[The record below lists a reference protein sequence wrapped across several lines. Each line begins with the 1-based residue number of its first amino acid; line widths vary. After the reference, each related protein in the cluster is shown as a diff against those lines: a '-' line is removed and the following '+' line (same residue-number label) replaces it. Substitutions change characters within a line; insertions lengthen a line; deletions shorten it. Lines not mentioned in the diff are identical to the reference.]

1 MEIFSVSSM
10 PYVWLAVMVLCII
23 IEACTVALTS
33 VWGAISAFVL
43 VFVSR
48 TGMPIHYQI
57 LLFLVLAIVLMV
69 CTRPFAV
76 KKLHVGKEE
85 TNAGALIGSEVLV
98 VRAVEPFQKGEAK
111 GRGGVVWSATSVN
124 GQSIAHGVVCTV
136 VDIKGN
142 TLVITPKEKGVN

>member
-1 MEIFSVSSM
+1 M
-10 PYVWLAVMVLCII
+10 PYVWLAVMVLCIV

-33 VWGAISAFVL
+33 IWGAISALVL

-48 TGMPIHYQI
+48 TEMPVHYQV

-76 KKLHVGKEE
+76 KQLHIGKEK
-85 TNAGALIGSEVLV
+85 TNAGALVGMEVQV
-98 VRAVEPFQKGEAK
+98 VRAIESFKKGEVK
-111 GRGGVVWSATSVN
+111 SHGGVIWSATSLN
-124 GQSIAHGVVCTV
+124 GQPIAHGAVCTV

-142 TLVITPKEKGVN
+142 TLVITPKEKGAN

>member
-1 MEIFSVSSM
+1 MGSFSVSM
-10 PYVWLAVMVLCII
+10 PYLWLAVMVLCLV

-33 VWGAISAFVL
+33 VWGAISALVL

-48 TGMPIHYQI
+48 TGMPVHYQV

-76 KKLHVGKEE
+76 RKLHVGKEE
-85 TNAGALIGSEVLV
+85 TNADALVGTDVQV
-98 VRAVEPFQKGEAK
+98 VRAVESFRKGEAK
-111 GRGGVVWSATSVN
+111 SRGGVVWSVTSLN
-124 GQSIAHGVVCTV
+124 GQPIAHGAVCTV
-136 VDIKGN
+136 VAIKGN

>member
-111 GRGGVVWSATSVN
+111 GRGGVAVHCPRCSLYRGGHQRKYLGHHAKRERS
-124 GQSIAHGVVCTV
+124 Q
-136 VDIKGN
+136 
-142 TLVITPKEKGVN
+142 LR